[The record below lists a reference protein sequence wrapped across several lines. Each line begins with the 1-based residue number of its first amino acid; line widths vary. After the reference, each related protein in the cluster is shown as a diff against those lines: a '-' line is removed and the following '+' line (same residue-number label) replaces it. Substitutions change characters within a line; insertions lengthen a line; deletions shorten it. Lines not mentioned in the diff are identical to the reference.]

1 MHGCGPFSIEPTLG
15 TPADTA
21 GLPAGTGAPGAE
33 ITVHCGAEGAE
44 QTDEV
49 TTCAC
54 GEGAGTCS
62 WSSVCVVEEES
73 GFVAFA
79 NGYHSF
85 MKNTVVHNLSPE
97 NEQMMDADGGWL
109 GPYVLLFLT
118 LLFIIFSCYIYCA
131 PPLRPQ
137 SKNTPPVPGRFLFA
151 SLATKGRPF

>member
-1 MHGCGPFSIEPTLG
+1 
-15 TPADTA
+15 
-21 GLPAGTGAPGAE
+21 
-33 ITVHCGAEGAE
+33 
-44 QTDEV
+44 
-49 TTCAC
+49 
-54 GEGAGTCS
+54 
-62 WSSVCVVEEES
+62 VVEEES

-131 PPLRPQ
+131 RRRFARNPKIPHQ
-137 SKNTPPVPGRFLFA
+137 SPAAFYLHQ
-151 SLATKGRPF
+151 LATNQRTTALRF